1 MQQMQNSLYM
11 HMSSKEDIDIE
22 IERKKDEEFIEK
34 IKKKD
39 MSENLIERSR

>member
-1 MQQMQNSLYM
+1 
-11 HMSSKEDIDIE
+11 MSSKEDIDIE